1 MDRKRVLLAEDDP
14 DTRFLLAMVLSEHGY
29 DVIAA
34 PDGVEALALA
44 ERQAPD
50 LMVVDQMMPRMTGTD
65 CLSVMRAHPL
75 LRTVPTVMVTA
86 AAASSKGLNRFAS
99 MPWSRSRWNWKVSFG
114 RCARCARLAPSDV
127 CTGPHMQ
134 SIAACHRVRTGILRH
149 LGFEKRTPPSSLRGG
164 GTERQAP
171 HRNHHLSVMPL
182 PVSTSAVP
190 SNSTCKALKF
200 ASLRR
205 MLLLLLEIGN
215 RLGEFG

>member
-75 LRTVPTVMVTA
+75 LRTVPTVMVTRPP
-86 AAASSKGLNRFAS
+86 ASSKGLNRFAS

-114 RCARCARLAPSDV
+114 RCARCARLAPSERMRRGPICDRSPPA
-127 CTGPHMQ
+127 TGLERA
-134 SIAACHRVRTGILRH
+134 SCDISGSRSERRRRV
-149 LGFEKRTPPSSLRGG
+149 
-164 GTERQAP
+164 
-171 HRNHHLSVMPL
+171 SV
-182 PVSTSAVP
+182 
-190 SNSTCKALKF
+190 
-200 ASLRR
+200 
-205 MLLLLLEIGN
+205 EGY
-215 RLGEFG
+215 